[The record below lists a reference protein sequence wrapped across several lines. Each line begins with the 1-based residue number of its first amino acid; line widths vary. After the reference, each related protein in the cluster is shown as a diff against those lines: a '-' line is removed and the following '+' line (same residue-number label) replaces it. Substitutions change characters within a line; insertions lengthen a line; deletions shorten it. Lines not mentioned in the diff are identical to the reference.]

1 MDLNVTDINY
11 AWNKYNTA
19 VPVVGFYTKYIAIF
33 AFVSLEI
40 KNRAIYEA
48 FVVFIYNHFICP
60 HSYARGGSEVAVA
73 IIECEH
79 MPEALSTILDSAPP
93 ALGPSG
99 QDSVS
104 LARYE
109 ARPLAL
115 KLLRLL
121 CQASAGSAQV
131 VQRTGAVT
139 PGICEGE

>member
-1 MDLNVTDINY
+1 MDFNVTDNTY
-11 AWNKYNTA
+11 AWNKYKTA
-19 VPVVGFYTKYIAIF
+19 VLVVVFFTEHIVLSS
-33 AFVSLEI
+33 FVSLET
-40 KNRAIYEA
+40 KNCAIYEA
-48 FVVFIYNHFICP
+48 LFVSIYNHFISLR
-60 HSYARGGSEVAVA
+60 SYARGGSEAAVA

-115 KLLRLL
+115 KLIRLL
-121 CQASAGSAQV
+121 CQASAGSARV
-131 VQRTGAVT
+131 VQSTGAAT
-139 PGICEGE
+139 PGICEGR